1 MAVICPANQGCG
13 GLRGMRIEDIRSS
26 LAKCAR
32 RPDLEENGIT
42 FERCQSRV
50 SDGRVRQRR
59 HSPSACRRPIGY
71 PAWRRA
77 GAGRLSHS
85 GILLPRRTIRRQ
97 HAVNR
102 LGGDGHV
109 AGSGYDGPR
118 RRSAVFRGSP
128 GGGACAL
135 RRATR
140 PAPAISSTC
149 ARVETGGNVSIIA
162 MEMTQTHQ
170 TLNTYY
176 DSFGGGWGWGR
187 RFGGWGDSV
196 GESTTVP
203 DTYRVGSLVVDLFD
217 SSTKNLIWR
226 GSMSDALSDKLNK
239 NIKIL
244 IPSSG
249 TKHDDH
255 GCRTLPK

>member
-13 GLRGMRIEDIRSS
+13 GLRAIRIEDIRSS

-32 RPDLEENGIT
+32 HPDLEENGIT

-85 GILLPRRTIRRQ
+85 GILLPRRTIRQQ

-109 AGSGYDGPR
+109 AGSGCDGPAAGAPFLAAAPE
-118 RRSAVFRGSP
+118 SAPVPCGAPLALPPPFVPLVLGWEDLPAVGPLMVP
-128 GGGACAL
+128 GPLIDAAP
-135 RRATR
+135 
-140 PAPAISSTC
+140 PA
-149 ARVETGGNVSIIA
+149 
-162 MEMTQTHQ
+162 
-170 TLNTYY
+170 
-176 DSFGGGWGWGR
+176 
-187 RFGGWGDSV
+187 
-196 GESTTVP
+196 GEI
-203 DTYRVGSLVVDLFD
+203 DCRWWANLLVV
-217 SSTKNLIWR
+217 
-226 GSMSDALSDKLNK
+226 
-239 NIKIL
+239 
-244 IPSSG
+244 
-249 TKHDDH
+249 HV
-255 GCRTLPK
+255 